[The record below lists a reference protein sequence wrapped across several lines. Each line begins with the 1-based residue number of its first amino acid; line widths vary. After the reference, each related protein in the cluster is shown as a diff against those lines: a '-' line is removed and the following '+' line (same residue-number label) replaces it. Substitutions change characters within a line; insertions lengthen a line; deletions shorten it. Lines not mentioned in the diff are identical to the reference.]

1 MPEITLQ
8 QLLMSGAHFGHLTRR
23 WNPKM
28 KPYIFMQRSGIYIID
43 LNKTLNMLLD
53 TCKVISD
60 IVAGGEKILFLG
72 TKKQAKDIIKVES
85 ERCNSPFVTER
96 WLGGMLTNFVT
107 IKKSI
112 KHLKNLD
119 KMATDGTY
127 DSISKKEILMIERQ
141 KEKLEKSLGGIKD
154 MPRLPGGLFVV
165 DTKKEA
171 IAVAEANKLGIPVF
185 GIIDTNCDP
194 DPIDYPIPA
203 NDDAFKSI
211 SLIVHTVA
219 EAVIEGKARA
229 SQGQDLESKKSSDE
243 AEEISA
249 AESKPKPKAR
259 HRVESRPKSDSK
271 PKSETKPK
279 AEAKPKSEAKPKA
292 ETKSK
297 PAEDKKPKAEKADKE

>member
-1 MPEITLQ
+1 
-8 QLLMSGAHFGHLTRR
+8 MSGAHFGHLTRR

-53 TCKVISD
+53 TCKIISD
-60 IVAGGEKILFLG
+60 IVAGGEKVLFLG
-72 TKKQAKDIIKVES
+72 TKKQAKDIIKVEA
-85 ERCNSPFVTER
+85 ERCGMPYVTER

-112 KHLKNLD
+112 KHLKNLE

-127 DSISKKEILMIERQ
+127 DNISKKEILMIERQ
-141 KEKLEKSLGGIKD
+141 KEKLEKSLGGIKE
-154 MPRLPGGLFVV
+154 MPRLPAGLFVV

-211 SLIVHTVA
+211 SLIVHTIA
-219 EAVIEGKARA
+219 DAVIEGKTRV
-229 SQGQDLESKKSSDE
+229 SKSHD
-243 AEEISA
+243 
-249 AESKPKPKAR
+249 
-259 HRVESRPKSDSK
+259 V
-271 PKSETKPK
+271 
-279 AEAKPKSEAKPKA
+279 EAKLEDNS
-292 ETKSK
+292 KSK
-297 PAEDKKPKAEKADKE
+297 VEADAEPELQSEIANEEQDNTDTE